1 MIEGGTSLDKK
12 LEKEAMHVLKLT
24 SRTFYIPIKLLKP
37 KLRKTVGSA
46 YLCMRAIDEIE
57 DHIQLE
63 SEIKQHLLRETSQL
77 LKQQPFDKGKYQ
89 SLIQP
94 YEKYLPEVTI
104 RLGDWIDFCP
114 DEITGTVTDATSVM
128 ANGMAKWVDKGWK
141 VKTEEDLDEYTYYV
155 AGLVGIMLSDIWK
168 WYDGTTTNRELAIG
182 YGRGLQAV
190 NVLRNVDEDR
200 ERGVQFFPDSW
211 TKDDMFAYA
220 EENLRKAD
228 AYMKDIKTKNILL
241 FCKIPL
247 ALAKRTL
254 KALKRGQEKMT
265 RQEVEETVEQIV
277 NE

>member
-1 MIEGGTSLDKK
+1 
-12 LEKEAMHVLKLT
+12 MHVLKLT

-228 AYMKDIKTKNILL
+228 AYMKDIKTKKTYCY
-241 FCKIPL
+241 FVKSPSH
-247 ALAKRTL
+247 
-254 KALKRGQEKMT
+254 
-265 RQEVEETVEQIV
+265 
-277 NE
+277 